1 MTSLSR
7 ASCRLL
13 YLALALPLAA
23 APCGCS
29 KRDERIDMTEHVLIY
44 PGSPIVEIPKDSK
57 EITVQV
63 RNVSEI
69 KLTGLTL
76 EVKSPACSATVTPER
91 IPELIPG
98 DRKPFSVK
106 LVRDASKARQRYP
119 LQLTLRGVGL
129 PVPAGLD
136 LMVDTGL
143 PMDKGWIDV
152 GQVTLIHQEQSKTV
166 YYVLAGA
173 PLLILVGWLLWR
185 WSRPGRRRRADESET
200 RSEAEDT
207 GGDDDR
213 PDAGG

>member
-1 MTSLSR
+1 
-7 ASCRLL
+7 
-13 YLALALPLAA
+13 
-23 APCGCS
+23 
-29 KRDERIDMTEHVLIY
+29 MTEHVLIY
-44 PGSPIVEIPKDSK
+44 PGSPIVEIPGDSK

-76 EVKSPACSATVTPER
+76 EVKSPACSATVSPKR

-106 LVRDASKARQRYP
+106 LVRDMSKARQRYP
-119 LQLTLRGVGL
+119 LQLTLHGVGL

-185 WSRPGRRRRADESET
+185 WSRPGRRKAGDSTTGNEAETET
-200 RSEAEDT
+200 RSEDEAESA
-207 GGDDDR
+207 GGKDG